1 MWSSKLEFFYS
12 CKLPFSKHYYCEAQ
26 IVIKTDDVILTSA
39 DGTHKDGKS
48 ISDVK
53 LLDMGSNDDNK
64 KLEVYFIPSGISDVF
79 PSLRILYIQDCKLTR
94 LSRKNFKRMNE
105 LSTISLSDNEIE
117 HIDEDTFYEVPL
129 LFSLRVNSNRLKTLG
144 NNIFIHSTR
153 LQHFTFDT
161 NKFETFDGTIFRNC
175 PLLLSIV
182 LEDNK
187 LKKIRINLT
196 SFKSLSK
203 VDLRNNVCINAFFGK
218 ESMTTIQ
225 AVQDVIN
232 KNC

>member
-1 MWSSKLEFFYS
+1 
-12 CKLPFSKHYYCEAQ
+12 
-26 IVIKTDDVILTSA
+26 
-39 DGTHKDGKS
+39 
-48 ISDVK
+48 
-53 LLDMGSNDDNK
+53 
-64 KLEVYFIPSGISDVF
+64 
-79 PSLRILYIQDCKLTR
+79 
-94 LSRKNFKRMNE
+94 MNE

-129 LFSLRVNSNRLKTLG
+129 LFSLRVNSNRLKTLA

-203 VDLRNNVCINAFFGK
+203 VDLRNNVCINAFLGK